1 VQPEKLVVV
10 MTITYSIYQCHCELS
25 DIIALIASRNFWFVM
40 HTQLLSE
47 YNSAFFFGFLCGIL
61 GYILLSLGD

>member
-1 VQPEKLVVV
+1 
-10 MTITYSIYQCHCELS
+10 
-25 DIIALIASRNFWFVM
+25 
-40 HTQLLSE
+40 LSE